1 MTLTIVAVT
10 LLLVQSYLFGSIP
23 TSLVI
28 GKVFFNTDIRQHGSG
43 NLGGT
48 NAGRVLGKKVGL
60 AVAGLDI
67 LKVVIGLLIA
77 SLVVDL
83 LPAEVGMLWQKEWL
97 LPLVGA
103 AGVLGHSYPI
113 FAQFK
118 GGKAVSS
125 VAAIVLFTNY
135 WLALIGLITFFTSLK
150 VTKYVS
156 FSSMLA
162 SLTLT
167 VVSLLIPLF
176 PISGMINMS
185 YSLVYSFALALLTG
199 LLIWRHRTN
208 IDRLVKGTERKVT
221 WL

>member
-1 MTLTIVAVT
+1 MLLTTVAVLFV
-10 LLLVQSYLFGSIP
+10 LLQSYLFGSFP

-28 GKVFFNTDIRQHGSG
+28 GKVFFNTDIRHHGSG

-60 AVAGLDI
+60 TVAALDI
-67 LKVVIGLLIA
+67 FKVVIGLLIA
-77 SLVVDL
+77 ALLVDNV
-83 LPAEVGMLWQKEWL
+83 PTAWNIMWQKEWL
-97 LPLVGA
+97 LPLTGA

-135 WLALIGLITFFTSLK
+135 WLALLGLITFFTSLK
-150 VTKYVS
+150 ITKYVS
-156 FSSMLA
+156 FSSMLGT
-162 SLTLT
+162 LTLT
-167 VVSLLIPLF
+167 IVSLLIPLF
-176 PISGMINMS
+176 PISGMINMAYS
-185 YSLVYSFALALLTG
+185 PIYSLALALLTG
-199 LLIWRHRTN
+199 LLIWRHRSN
-208 IDRLVKGTERKVT
+208 IDRLIKGTERKVT